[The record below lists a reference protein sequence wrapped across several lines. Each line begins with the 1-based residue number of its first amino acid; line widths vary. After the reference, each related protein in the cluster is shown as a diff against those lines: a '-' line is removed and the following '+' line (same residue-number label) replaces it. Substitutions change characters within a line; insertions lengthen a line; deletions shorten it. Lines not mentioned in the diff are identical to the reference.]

1 MPWHSQLLQLNLHVF
16 KNAGN
21 DT

>member
-16 KNAGN
+16 KNARN